1 MNYSSSTRSS
11 QTVIERPTQPEPQDA
26 EQIIAAILLGK
37 YSWACVLMLQ
47 RMGYNPMDYIPY
59 RTYKR
64 LINEQGNSK
73 KTIED

>member
-1 MNYSSSTRSS
+1 MNYSSPTRSS
-11 QTVIERPTQPEPQDA
+11 KDTIDHAIKSEAQDA
-26 EQIIAAILLGK
+26 EKIVSAILLGK

-64 LINEQGNSK
+64 LMNEQNGSK
-73 KTIED
+73 KSH

>member
-1 MNYSSSTRSS
+1 MNYSSPTRSS
-11 QTVIERPTQPEPQDA
+11 KDTIDRATDLEDA
-26 EQIIAAILLGK
+26 EKIISAILLGK

-64 LINEQGNSK
+64 LMNEQGNAK
-73 KTIED
+73 KKN

>member
-1 MNYSSSTRSS
+1 MNYSSPTRSS
-11 QTVIERPTQPEPQDA
+11 EDTIDRATKPEAQDA
-26 EQIIAAILLGK
+26 EKIISAILLGK

-64 LINEQGNSK
+64 LMNEQNNAK
-73 KTIED
+73 KKN

>member
-1 MNYSSSTRSS
+1 MNYSSTTQSS
-11 QTVIERPTQPEPQDA
+11 KDAIDRAPKAEAQDA
-26 EQIIAAILLGK
+26 EKIVSAILLGK

-64 LINEQGNSK
+64 LINEQNGSK
-73 KTIED
+73 KDH

>member
-1 MNYSSSTRSS
+1 MNYSSSTQSS
-11 QTVIERPTQPEPQDA
+11 KNAIDCASKPEAQDA
-26 EQIIAAILLGK
+26 EKIISAILLGK

-64 LINEQGNSK
+64 LMNKQSDDK
-73 KTIED
+73 KKN

>member
-1 MNYSSSTRSS
+1 MNYSSTRSS
-11 QTVIERPTQPEPQDA
+11 KNAIDCAPKFEAQDV
-26 EQIIAAILLGK
+26 EKIISAILLGK

-64 LINEQGNSK
+64 LMNEQSNAK
-73 KTIED
+73 KNH

>member
-1 MNYSSSTRSS
+1 MNYSSPTRSS
-11 QTVIERPTQPEPQDA
+11 KDAIDRAIEPEDA
-26 EQIIAAILLGK
+26 EKIISAILLGK

-64 LINEQGNSK
+64 LINEQNGSK
-73 KTIED
+73 KDH

>member
-1 MNYSSSTRSS
+1 MNYSSTRSN
-11 QTVIERPTQPEPQDA
+11 QNVIDRSAQQELQDA
-26 EQIIAAILLGK
+26 EHIIAAILLGK

-64 LINEQGNSK
+64 LMNEQGNSK
-73 KTIED
+73 KNVEN